1 MAGYKALVGVALVKR
16 KTLHLTRHAK
26 KVVSWSDSPGLVDFD
41 LLPAQ
46 QAGKGFFGK
55 NFDASQITML

>member
-1 MAGYKALVGVALVKR
+1 MQ
-16 KTLHLTRHAK
+16 K
-26 KVVSWSDSPGLVDFD
+26 KVVSRSDSPGLVDFD